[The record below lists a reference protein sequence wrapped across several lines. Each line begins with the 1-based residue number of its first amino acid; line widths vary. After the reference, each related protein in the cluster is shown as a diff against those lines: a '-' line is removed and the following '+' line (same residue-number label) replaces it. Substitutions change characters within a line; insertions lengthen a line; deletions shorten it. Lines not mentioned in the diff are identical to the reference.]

1 LKDIYNKEEIKMNE
15 FMIGMIVGASIFAVV
30 VAISMAKA
38 AKEIDEAETEII
50 AKEVKKH
57 GMES

>member
-1 LKDIYNKEEIKMNE
+1 ME
-15 FMIGMIVGASIFAVV
+15 FAIGVIVGASIFSVV
-30 VAISMAKA
+30 VAISMAKT
-38 AKEIDEAETEII
+38 AKQIDETEAAIF

>member
-1 LKDIYNKEEIKMNE
+1 MTE
-15 FMIGMIVGASIFAVV
+15 FMIGMIVGASIFSIV

-38 AKEIDEAETEII
+38 AKEIDETETEIVS
-50 AKEVKKH
+50 KEVDKH

>member
-1 LKDIYNKEEIKMNE
+1 ME
-15 FMIGMIVGASIFAVV
+15 FMIGMVVGASIFSVA

-38 AKEIDEAETEII
+38 AKEIDETETVIF
-50 AKEVKKH
+50 AKEVEKH